1 MQNISYEVFGRM
13 LVNDVAC
20 SEDLRKNK
28 IKKEV
33 HILQRNPLV
42 VEALGKIWQIKVIL
56 HENVRETLAYNI
68 TLEWELYQEIEKINR
83 LKKSTQV

>member
-28 IKKEV
+28 IK
-33 HILQRNPLV
+33 RSSY
-42 VEALGKIWQIKVIL
+42 
-56 HENVRETLAYNI
+56 LA
-68 TLEWELYQEIEKINR
+68 EKSPCSRSPRKN
-83 LKKSTQV
+83 LAD